1 MRPSDDI
8 VAAEPEQRR
17 QRRRRRRP
25 ATTLTNGQRAAVEA
39 AQSSPSLSLCLL
51 PTGRVADSPLSL
63 SAHSCVCECVL
74 VFLLR
79 VLRCFS
85 SASVWCLCRS
95 GLASRFSP
103 LLLQHIN
110 YTAQHM
116 RRSAME
122 QAEDEPAPVLPELK
136 QYQII
141 LKKARRSCRYYKKT
155 SQIWRVNI
163 LIGNTHVLP

>member
-17 QRRRRRRP
+17 QRRRRRWP
-25 ATTLTNGQRAAVEA
+25 ATTLTNGQRAAAEA
-39 AQSSPSLSLCLL
+39 AQSSPSLLNCLL
-51 PTGRVADSPLSL
+51 PNGRVADSPLSL
-63 SAHSCVCECVL
+63 CTCVCECVL

-79 VLRCFS
+79 VLRCLS

-110 YTAQHM
+110 YKAQHM

-122 QAEDEPAPVLPELK
+122 QAEDEPAPVLPQPK
-136 QYQII
+136 
-141 LKKARRSCRYYKKT
+141 
-155 SQIWRVNI
+155 N
-163 LIGNTHVLP
+163 N

>member
-25 ATTLTNGQRAAVEA
+25 ATTLTNGQRAAAVA
-39 AQSSPSLSLCLL
+39 AQACPSPSLPPSHWQSSRL
-51 PTGRVADSPLSL
+51 SSLSL

-136 QYQII
+136 KYQII
-141 LKKARRSCRYYKKT
+141 LKKARRSCRYYKKLA
-155 SQIWRVNI
+155 RF
-163 LIGNTHVLP
+163 GG